1 MLVDP
6 LHQFLIYPIVSL
18 PHVFG
23 NDISF
28 TNSSVFMVLAVITVF
43 ALFFT
48 VLKSSELLPGRLQM
62 FAEVIFSFIRD
73 TVTGNLGKEGIVHF
87 PFIFSIF
94 LFVLLGNLFGMI
106 PLAFTFTSHIIVTF
120 SLAIVVFI
128 TALRVELSYKGFGGF
143 LHRFLPSGVPPV
155 MIPVI
160 VPVEII
166 SFVFRPISLSVRL
179 FANMLA
185 GHIILKIF
193 AGCIVMMGVFGV
205 IPLALNVVFMG
216 FECFIA
222 VLQAYIFTIL
232 SCAYLNDAVQSH

>member
-1 MLVDP
+1 MGWEKRFKTMNVDP
-6 LHQFLIYPIVSL
+6 LHQFLIHPIISL
-18 PHVFG
+18 
-23 NDISF
+23 
-28 TNSSVFMVLAVITVF
+28 FMVLTIF
-43 ALFFT
+43 CIFIFFYF
-48 VLKSSELLPGRLQM
+48 VLKSPDLLPGRLQM
-62 FAEVIFSFIRD
+62 LAELLFSFIRD
-73 TVTGNLGKEGIVHF
+73 TVKGSLGKEGMSHF

-94 LFVLLGNLFGMI
+94 LFILLGNLFGMI
-106 PLAFTFTSHIIVTF
+106 PYAFTFTSHIIVTF

-128 TALRVELSYKGFGGF
+128 TALKVELSYKGLGGF
-143 LHRFLPSGVPPV
+143 FHRFLPSGVPSL

-166 SFVFRPISLSVRL
+166 SFVFRPVSLSVRL

-193 AGCIVMMGVFGV
+193 AGCTVMMGIFGF

-216 FECFIA
+216 FECFVAI
-222 VLQAYIFTIL
+222 LQAYIFTIL